1 MVSIKMTTG
10 RNKIARSVF
19 LTRTRFVIPQ
29 KNKVRAWL
37 ALAATQQVNNYS
49 RWECDGGKK
58 WRGWSYSFITVAWRT
73 AGWSWVIIVFSAT
86 KRVAR
91 EDARDVRDRKPGHS
105 DKLAELGRDELRSVI
120 TITDRAQ
127 VAYTHASTM
136 QMFCFERKS
145 ATRKIETILFLYFYS
160 LNIDI
165 ANVEGIENFTDI
177 WLFI

>member
-1 MVSIKMTTG
+1 MTTG

-19 LTRTRFVIPQ
+19 LTRTRFVILQ
-29 KNKVRAWL
+29 KNEVRAWL

-58 WRGWSYSFITVAWRT
+58 WRSWSYSFITVAWRT